1 MGQMEKEKKHNWIKW
16 LFNFLVLAALLYLVI
31 GELLLPSDVSA
42 SQEMCEPYTGSWMRI
57 YDDRSREQ
65 ITLPAKCKVERG
77 ERVRVETIL
86 PDEVRPGGCMCFRS
100 NRQDVEISIDGRI
113 RASYTTKGARL
124 FGRSSPATYIFVDI
138 TPQDAGKKLMFS
150 TVSDSIYAGV
160 LSDVYYGNEIGIW
173 RHFMDTYGPEFIL
186 AFILLLLGAFGVV
199 ISLIF
204 RFCYHQKVAL
214 EYLGW
219 ALLLAGLWLTANTE
233 IRQFFFSNISV
244 LNETAFIIVMLLPL
258 PFLLFMDSVQEGRY
272 RRRSSKMRRW
282 GILQSPT
289 RKALSRWDV
298 TRRVLPHRD
307 AKIIMLTANAIMGA
321 KESYLL
327 QNLKESLEE

>member
-1 MGQMEKEKKHNWIKW
+1 
-16 LFNFLVLAALLYLVI
+16 
-31 GELLLPSDVSA
+31 
-42 SQEMCEPYTGSWMRI
+42 
-57 YDDRSREQ
+57 
-65 ITLPAKCKVERG
+65 
-77 ERVRVETIL
+77 
-86 PDEVRPGGCMCFRS
+86 
-100 NRQDVEISIDGRI
+100 
-113 RASYTTKGARL
+113 
-124 FGRSSPATYIFVDI
+124 
-138 TPQDAGKKLMFS
+138 MFS
-150 TVSDSIYAGV
+150 TVSDSIYTGV

-199 ISLIF
+199 ISLIL

-244 LNETAFIIVMLLPL
+244 LNEIAFIIVMLLPL

-282 GILQSPT
+282 GILQSAT

-307 AKIIMLTANAIMGA
+307 AR
-321 KESYLL
+321 S
-327 QNLKESLEE
+327 SC